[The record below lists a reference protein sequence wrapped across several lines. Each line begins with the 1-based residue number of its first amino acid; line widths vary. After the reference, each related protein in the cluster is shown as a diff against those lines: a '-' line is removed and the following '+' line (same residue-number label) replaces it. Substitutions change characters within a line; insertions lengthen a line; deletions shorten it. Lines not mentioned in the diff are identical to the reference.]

1 MKTPAVNTHYHAA
14 SGAVGAAVEA
24 ATFAGVFVHYE
35 DSNDDDDD
43 DDK

>member
-14 SGAVGAAVEA
+14 SGAVGVAVEA

-43 DDK
+43 DD